1 MQHMKKYLFSFIV
14 LFLVALYVSR
24 LKFNVYAQYG
34 QYGQYGGTTPSY
46 SVLIDKMVGK
56 PSQEKGGSQTV
67 TYVDNLS
74 PSDPRFS
81 PNQQVWFKV
90 KVKNTSNQNLTAV
103 QVTDYVPQYLM
114 PIEGPGKWNPDNRT
128 ISWNA
133 GDFGVDEEK
142 VYYIKMQVFDQ
153 SLLPSDK
160 GLFCVVNKVEAKKDN
175 VAYDDDT
182 AQLCIEK
189 QVLGVKTV
197 PKAGPEM
204 GLVILGLNVLTTALG
219 LSIKKLAE
227 KN

>member
-1 MQHMKKYLFSFIV
+1 MKKYLFSFIV

-34 QYGQYGGTTPSY
+34 QYGQYGGETPSY
-46 SVLIDKMVGK
+46 SILIDKMVGK
-56 PSQEKGGSQTV
+56 PSQEKGGSQTL

-81 PNQQVWFKV
+81 PNQEVWFKV
-90 KVKNTSNQNLTAV
+90 KVKNTSTQNLTAI
-103 QVTDYVPQYLM
+103 QVTDYVPSYLM

-133 GDFGVDEEK
+133 GNFGVDEEK

-160 GLFCVVNKVEAKKDN
+160 GLFCVVNKVAAQKDN

-182 AQLCIEK
+182 SQLCIEK
-189 QVLGVKTV
+189 QVVGAKKI
-197 PKAGPEM
+197 PQAGPEM
-204 GLVILGLNVLTTALG
+204 GVLILGLNVLTAGLG
-219 LSIKKLAE
+219 LAIKKLSD